1 MPSVISL
8 NTTTSTELLNNT
20 LLNDKVVPAQV
31 LRDFVRSASFGGLLS
46 IAGNGSIP
54 AAAMQPLPGNKI
66 QTASLSGSTFPL
78 GQIAELTIAEQD
90 IKGLSISNEK
100 IKDNTITAGKLVDLT
115 LTAAQMANSTITNN
129 KLVNLTITGAKIANS
144 TIDLAKLDTTGT
156 ANNTTYLRGDGAWA
170 TVSQAPNVAAGT
182 GISVSVNPNT
192 NTATIAHPTHTGDVT
207 VSTALTITDGAVTYE
222 KMQKIATANRLLG
235 STTANAQ
242 VREVQVSTDMLAN
255 GAVTNAKLADDIRL
269 GSLGVGVAASGIVGN
284 IDTAGV
290 ISSLDEMRTRIFN
303 AGGATENIGRCTIRQ
318 GNATR
323 AGFVEWFKSNGTT
336 RMGYMGFDND
346 DLNIVCENSQVLL
359 ITAANGLRCT
369 GNITAFFSDARLK
382 TFLGKIPNALDKIKC
397 LNGYYFRENDKAK
410 TLGYNNQ
417 DIQIGV
423 NAQEVEK
430 VLPEIVTLAPVDTS
444 TDENGKQ
451 VSKSGENIKTVYYE
465 KLIPVLIEAMKELSK
480 KVEDLENRLNK

>member
-8 NTTTSTELLNNT
+8 NTTTSTHLINDT
-20 LLNDKVVPAQV
+20 LLNDKVVPANE
-31 LRDFVRSASFGGLLS
+31 LRDFVKSASFGGLLS
-46 IAGNGSIP
+46 KAGNGSIP

-66 QTASLSGSTFPL
+66 QTASLSGSKFPL
-78 GQIAELTIAEQD
+78 GQIAKLTIAEQD
-90 IKGLSISNEK
+90 IMGLSISNEK
-100 IKDNTITAGKLVDLT
+100 IKNDTITAGKLVNLT
-115 LTAAQMANSTITNN
+115 LSAAQIANSTITNN
-129 KLVNLTITGAKIANS
+129 KLANLTITGAKIANS

-156 ANNTTYLRGDGAWA
+156 ASNTTYLRGDGAWA

-192 NTATIAHPTHTGDVT
+192 NTATIAHPAHTGDVT
-207 VSTALTITDGAVTYE
+207 GSTALTIVDGAVT
-222 KMQKIATANRLLG
+222 G
-235 STTANAQ
+235 
-242 VREVQVSTDMLAN
+242 
-255 GAVTNAKLADDIRL
+255 AKLANNIRVE
-269 GSLGVGVAASGIVGN
+269 SLGVGVDASGV
-284 IDTAGV
+284 AGS
-290 ISSLDEMRTRIFN
+290 ISTSDDITSSTEMRTCIFN

-323 AGFVEWFKSNGTT
+323 AGFVEWFKNDGTT
-336 RMGYMGFDND
+336 RMGYMGFNND
-346 DLNIVCENSQVLL
+346 DLNIVCENSEVLL
-359 ITAANGLRCT
+359 ITAAAGLRCT

-382 TFLGKIPNALDKIKC
+382 TFLGKIPNALHKINC
-397 LNGYYFRENDKAK
+397 LNGYYFQENDKAK

-480 KVEDLENRLNK
+480 KVEDLENRLHK